1 VNFVDVIQKGGPAVW
16 PLLFLSIL
24 SIGTIFERL
33 WFWGLLL
40 KGERQVADQILD
52 AARRD
57 WDEATHLA
65 RQSGGQPMGRFLY
78 TPLRLANQEPEI
90 FRLAL
95 EASADE
101 ELNSMRRGNKVLEAV
116 VAIAPLLGL
125 LGTVLGLIQSLSGIG
140 PETIRQAAGNNSLSN
155 VTGGIGEALYS
166 TAIGLI
172 IAIVSLAFY
181 RLFQGLLFHQARIFS
196 RTGNELELTYR
207 QFWLKSQEKS
217 VELGLAP
224 GLEKPRNLPG
234 Y

>member
-1 VNFVDVIQKGGPAVW
+1 VNFVDFIQKGGLAIW

-33 WFWGLLL
+33 WFWSTVLR
-40 KGERQVADQILD
+40 GERKTTDQILE

-65 RQSGGQPMGRFLY
+65 RQVTNQPMGRFLY
-78 TPLRLANQEPEI
+78 PPLRLANKEPEI

-101 ELNSMRRGNKVLEAV
+101 ELNAMRRGHKVLEAV
-116 VAIAPLLGL
+116 IAIAPLLGL
-125 LGTVLGLIQSLSGIG
+125 LGTVLGLIRSLSAIRLGDIG
-140 PETIRQAAGNNSLSN
+140 TSSLTN
-155 VTGGIGEALYS
+155 VPIGIGEALIS
-166 TAIGLI
+166 TATGLI
-172 IAIVSLAFY
+172 VAIVSLAFY
-181 RLFQGLLFHQARIFS
+181 RLFQGLLFHQARIFR

-207 QFWLKSQEKS
+207 QFWLQSQNMS
-217 VELGLAP
+217 RAAAQPSNFDAP
-224 GLEKPRNLPG
+224 KNLPG